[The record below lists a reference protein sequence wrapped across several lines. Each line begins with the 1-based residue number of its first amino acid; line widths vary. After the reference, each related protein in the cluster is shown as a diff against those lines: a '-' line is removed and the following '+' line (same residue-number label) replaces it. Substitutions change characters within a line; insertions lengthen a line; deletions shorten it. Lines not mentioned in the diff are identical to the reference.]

1 MLRIPDAGSARAPRT
16 AAPVFS
22 ALGNRTRLGLIGSLC
37 RGGALSITELSLG
50 SRMTR
55 QAVTKHLRVLE
66 RASLVHGV
74 RRGRRRL
81 FRLSPKPIGG
91 AREYLDFVSRQWE
104 GALARLKDLI
114 ESPAPGGTS

>member
-1 MLRIPDAGSARAPRT
+1 MSRSPDAGASRASRT

-22 ALGNRTRLGLIGSLC
+22 ALGDRTRLELIGRLG
-37 RGGALSITELSLG
+37 RGGALSITELTLG

-55 QAVTKHLRVLE
+55 QAVSKHLRVLE
-66 RASLVHGV
+66 RASLVHGE

-91 AREYLDFVSRQWE
+91 AREYLDIVSRQWE
-104 GALARLKDLI
+104 GALARLKDLV
-114 ESPAPGGTS
+114 ESPAQGGTS